1 MTVLDKRMTD
11 RECVSQHGSAKCSA
25 ESVSVAHS
33 ESEITQSPSSRL
45 MSHVTRTENGELSMM
60 GYRLCQ
66 AMEMGDRWSHSDFRT
81 VFTTLT
87 LSSCVRPERRL
98 LRTCASGT
106 VRRMVAR

>member
-45 MSHVTRTENGELSMM
+45 MSLA
-60 GYRLCQ
+60 Q
-66 AMEMGDRWSHSDFRT
+66 KME
-81 VFTTLT
+81 
-87 LSSCVRPERRL
+87 SCP
-98 LRTCASGT
+98 
-106 VRRMVAR
+106 